1 MKNLRQITSIA
12 LLGSLWCIV
21 EIYGDLLLRSLQIP
35 MRGAFLMSF
44 GVIVLSVARFTI
56 PGQWVILILGVLTAS
71 LKLLVLGVLS
81 IWPSLGI
88 LIETFLVQILFLVG
102 KPGKVQVV
110 CAGTIGVIWSF
121 FHPFLSQGLIA
132 GVGIYQ
138 VYINIAEKS
147 MQIFRMDMT
156 SPIPFIVLW
165 FILHVAIGLFAG
177 TLAWQLVKTIHRRV
191 RTVSKFAPIPSS
203 SIKIK

>member
-21 EIYGDLLLRSLQIP
+21 EIYGDLLLRSMQIP

-44 GVIVLSVARFTI
+44 GVIILSVARFSI
-56 PGQWVILILGVLTAS
+56 PGQWVVLLLGVLTAS
-71 LKLLVLGVLS
+71 LKLMVLGVLS

-88 LIETFLVQILFLVG
+88 LIETFLVQVLFFIG
-102 KPGKVQVV
+102 KPGKIQVV
-110 CAGTIGVIWSF
+110 FAGTIGVIWSF

-138 VYINIAEKS
+138 VYLNIAQKS
-147 MQIFRMDMT
+147 MQVFRMDMF
-156 SPIPFIVLW
+156 SPLMFILLW
-165 FILHVAIGLFAG
+165 FILHVVIGLIAG
-177 TLAWQLVKTIHRRV
+177 NLAWQLVKIIHRRV
-191 RTVSKFAPIPSS
+191 SIVTKLAPLSSS
-203 SIKIK
+203 SIKLK

>member
-1 MKNLRQITSIA
+1 VKNLRQITSIS

-44 GVIVLSVARFTI
+44 GVIILSVARFTI
-56 PGQWVILILGVLTAS
+56 PGQWVILILGMLTAS

-88 LIETFLVQILFLVG
+88 LIETFLVQILFFVG
-102 KPGKVQVV
+102 KPGKIQVI

-121 FHPFLSQGLIA
+121 FHPFLTQGLIA

-138 VYINIAEKS
+138 VYIHIVEKS
-147 MQIFRMDMT
+147 MQVFTMDMV
-156 SPIPFIVLW
+156 SPIPFILLW
-165 FILHVAIGLFAG
+165 FILHVAIGLISG
-177 TLAWQLVKTIHRRV
+177 ILAWQLVKTIHRRV
-191 RTVSKFAPIPSS
+191 TTVSKFAPISSS
-203 SIKIK
+203 SINLK